1 VSERPVTVQR
11 QGSWWRYE
19 TPWHPA
25 LRPYLTGYV
34 GYRDD
39 EHHPMTM
46 RTLPF
51 GSVVVVLSLDEPLHV
66 TAMPDPSFGGARSHA
81 ILAGMDD
88 GPGSYTYPGA
98 QTGIQIDLTP
108 LGAYRLLGIPM
119 HRLTNRAFDLADL
132 LGSQGAAVVER
143 LRDTPCWGDRFDLL
157 DAVLL
162 GRMEA
167 GPHPAPEVRE
177 CWRRLTSA
185 HGLVPVSELTGEVGW
200 SRKHLAHRFKEQIG
214 LTPKSL
220 ARVLRFQRALRILA
234 DGKPPFVEV
243 ATLCGYYDQAHLIR
257 EFRALSGYT
266 PRELLAARAVPGTTL
281 EVLDL

>member
-1 VSERPVTVQR
+1 
-11 QGSWWRYE
+11 
-19 TPWHPA
+19 
-25 LRPYLTGYV
+25 
-34 GYRDD
+34 
-39 EHHPMTM
+39 
-46 RTLPF
+46 
-51 GSVVVVLSLDEPLHV
+51 
-66 TAMPDPSFGGARSHA
+66 
-81 ILAGMDD
+81 MDD

-98 QTGIQIDLTP
+98 QTGIQVDLTP